1 MATRILVVEDDPGI
15 AKLLHDNLTFDGFEV
30 QLAHTAADGL
40 RKCQAFAPDLVL
52 LDVKLPDGNGFELCQ
67 VLRQGGRRPVIFL
80 SARGQR
86 ADKVR
91 GLDLGADDYVT
102 KPFDMEELV
111 ARINAVLRRARPT
124 VEKIALGETVID
136 FIALRATRAGAQ
148 IPLTTREFEF
158 LRYLAE
164 RPGAPVHRDQLLA
177 EIWGIRDGSTTRAV
191 DFFVAR
197 LRKKIEPNPR
207 APLFLRTTHGDGYSL
222 TFEALRS

>member
-15 AKLLHDNLTFDGFEV
+15 AKLLYDNLTFDGFDV
-30 QLAHTAADGL
+30 QLAHSADDAL
-40 RKCQAFAPDLVL
+40 RQSLAFAPDLVL

-67 VLRQGGRRPVIFL
+67 VLRQSGRRPVIFL

-86 ADKVR
+86 TDKVR

-111 ARINAVLRRARPT
+111 ARIHAVLRRARPA
-124 VEKIALGETVID
+124 VERIGLGETVID
-136 FIALRATRAGAQ
+136 FVALRATRGTTH
-148 IPLTTREFEF
+148 ISLTTREFDF

-164 RPGAPVHRDQLLA
+164 RGGAPVHRDQLLA

-207 APLFLRTTHGDGYSL
+207 TPQYLRTAHGDGYSL
-222 TFEALRS
+222 TFEALPR